1 MRNQG
6 GRREEKRQP
15 FFLPPHS
22 PSQPP
27 TRLWSQ
33 ILTSPLKFI
42 CKRSTK
48 RRERGTEKKRMALEK
63 LSVVGPKIAFRNRTV
78 SLHQSLAVGSK
89 GVSAPFPFWPWQ
101 QQEVRKWDSPLGVNN
116 NKKVIEKPNKDR
128 QSHIKDSKSPGPS
141 PTSGFTVAVNICK
154 AWENPLCQGWAV
166 WKLCCS
172 VAKSGPTLCDPKD
185 YRVPGFPGPSPS
197 PGVCSNSCPL
207 SWWCHPTVSSSIT
220 PFSSIFPWK
229 FTSFRELPP
238 LLVSAVVEVHRY
250 TRRVFD
256 FHPAC
261 FSYPQDKPDPHSFSQ
276 QCDWGWILEVAPLLS
291 RCANSSP
298 KLLKWTQIPGESW
311 ALKKMHTGD
320 LAWGCCCPRGKGG
333 RPGRTVRNSTFLAQ
347 NKTSPR
353 VFVLLKT
360 KNKFTINH
368 NRKGTGSSMTIISSP
383 FINEDLNY

>member
-42 CKRSTK
+42 CKRSKK

-89 GVSAPFPFWPWQ
+89 GVSAPFPLWPWQ

-141 PTSGFTVAVNICK
+141 PTSGFTVAVNIRK

-220 PFSSIFPWK
+220 PAPQSFLGSLQVSENCRRSWSLLLLKSTDTQEGFLISIQPASLTLKTNQTLIPFPNSVTEAGFWRWHPSYQGVQIVLQSCLSGPKSLGNLEPWK
-229 FTSFRELPP
+229 KCTRAT
-238 LLVSAVVEVHRY
+238 LLGVVVVPE
-250 TRRVFD
+250 
-256 FHPAC
+256 
-261 FSYPQDKPDPHSFSQ
+261 
-276 QCDWGWILEVAPLLS
+276 
-291 RCANSSP
+291 
-298 KLLKWTQIPGESW
+298 
-311 ALKKMHTGD
+311 
-320 LAWGCCCPRGKGG
+320 GKGAG
-333 RPGRTVRNSTFLAQ
+333 LGGQSGIARFWLRTKPHHESSFFWRLKINSQLITTEKEQALQ
-347 NKTSPR
+347 W
-353 VFVLLKT
+353 L
-360 KNKFTINH
+360 
-368 NRKGTGSSMTIISSP
+368 
-383 FINEDLNY
+383 